1 MRNERVDVLILGGG
15 AAGHSA
21 AQAVRECGEDT
32 SILMISQEEAILR
45 PLLTKAS
52 LRQAGG
58 VPLRMAEE
66 AWYRDRRIEW
76 RKETVKGIFP
86 ERHCAETETARIFYH
101 KCIYALGSEPF
112 LPSFPGNGLDGVF
125 TLRSADDIAAVKRR
139 LLCTKDAVVIGG
151 GVVGVEAGELLAE
164 YGVGVTILESQRWM
178 MPRVLDRATAEEYRR
193 RLGIRVEIGVTIERL
208 TGDRSVTGAALADGR
223 TIPCQ
228 MVIISCGVRAN
239 TELALSAGLDVRRG
253 VVVSERMETSAP
265 GVYACGDCTEYQG
278 ECPALWRTA
287 REQGRVAGLNACG
300 RNGSYKAV
308 PSPILFYSKG
318 APLFALGDLSEGKG
332 RRIETARTSL
342 ERPFLVAP
350 RQGEAYSRMVYSGER
365 LIGAA
370 LVGDLSA
377 MSELQQQITGEAE

>member
-1 MRNERVDVLILGGG
+1 
-15 AAGHSA
+15 
-21 AQAVRECGEDT
+21 
-32 SILMISQEEAILR
+32 
-45 PLLTKAS
+45 
-52 LRQAGG
+52 
-58 VPLRMAEE
+58 
-66 AWYRDRRIEW
+66 
-76 RKETVKGIFP
+76 
-86 ERHCAETETARIFYH
+86 
-101 KCIYALGSEPF
+101 
-112 LPSFPGNGLDGVF
+112 
-125 TLRSADDIAAVKRR
+125 
-139 LLCTKDAVVIGG
+139 
-151 GVVGVEAGELLAE
+151 
-164 YGVGVTILESQRWM
+164 
-178 MPRVLDRATAEEYRR
+178 
-193 RLGIRVEIGVTIERL
+193 
-208 TGDRSVTGAALADGR
+208 
-223 TIPCQ
+223 

-287 REQGRVAGLNACG
+287 REQGRVAGLSACG